1 MTDPRHDRGIA
12 AEQAVATWL
21 TAHDWRIE
29 ASRQREA
36 TGELDLVAVDPE
48 RWLVAIEVRLRW
60 TARTGD
66 PLASVRPKHLRR
78 VRSALVEYSR
88 RSAIPHRGLR
98 VDLVAVGPGPRPGTW
113 RLTRTPA
120 VDAW

>member
-1 MTDPRHDRGIA
+1 MTDPRHARGVA
-12 AEQAVATWL
+12 AERAVADWL
-21 TAHDWRIE
+21 TAHDWRIV

-36 TGELDLVAVDPE
+36 GGELDLVAVDPTE
-48 RWLVAIEVRLRW
+48 WLVAIEVRLRQ

-66 PLASVRPKHLRR
+66 PLASVSVRHLQR
-78 VRSALVEYSR
+78 VRSALIAYAR

-98 VDLVAVGPGPRPGTW
+98 VDLVAVVPGPRPDSW

-120 VDAW
+120 VDGW